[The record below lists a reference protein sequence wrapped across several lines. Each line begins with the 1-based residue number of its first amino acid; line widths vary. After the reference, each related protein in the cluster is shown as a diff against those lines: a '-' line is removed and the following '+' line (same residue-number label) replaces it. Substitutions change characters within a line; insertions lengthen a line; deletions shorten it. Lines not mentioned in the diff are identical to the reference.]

1 MIRGLLPQEVSYKM
15 HVHSLSRLL
24 AASLALALCLA
35 PQAASAAARKDR
47 VTAVSAPSPYSQE
60 ADPAAAYRS
69 AAQRLEEQGYT
80 TGQIRTLWAKL
91 GPGLNRGS
99 LSAQAL
105 ELLLLP
111 NCRPELLDRYLAY
124 AQVGPE
130 RTPEQVVLD
139 VNMGLDRPFY
149 SQTQAAEDP
158 HSTAVL
164 VNKYHALAPDYV
176 PQLEALGSPYGVGSL
191 TPEAAAAFRQMA
203 DDARKEGISLRS
215 VSAYRSYSTQD
226 RLYRSYLSQDSQS
239 RVDTYSARPGYS
251 EHQTGLALDINTAR
265 ISAHFEN
272 TAEFAWLQA
281 NCTRYGFLLRYPE
294 GKDSITG
301 YRFEPWHYRYVGV
314 ETAQACTGQG
324 LTYEEYLASR
334 PVSGDY
340 RVPALLWQGEAL
352 DLGRDAI
359 LLEGVSYLSPERL
372 AALLG
377 WTAEVRSGRLVLS
390 GGGHQLVLSPG
401 RVCHLD
407 GQARRLSSPALR
419 LEDTLYL
426 SLDDLCALLSLELVP
441 GARGTELVLRA

>member
-1 MIRGLLPQEVSYKM
+1 M
-15 HVHSLSRLL
+15 HAHSLSRFL

-35 PQAASAAARKDR
+35 PQAASAASRKDR
-47 VTAVSAPSPYSQE
+47 VAAVSAPSPYSQE
-60 ADPAAAYRS
+60 ADPAADYRS
-69 AAQRLEEQGYT
+69 AAQRLEGLGYDAD
-80 TGQIRTLWAKL
+80 QSRTLWAKL
-91 GPGLNRGS
+91 GAGLNSGS
-99 LSAQAL
+99 LSARTL

-111 NCRPELLDRYLAY
+111 NCDPDLLDRYLAY
-124 AQVGPE
+124 AEAQPE
-130 RTPEQVVLD
+130 LTAEQVVLN

-149 SQTQAAEDP
+149 SQTQAVEDP
-158 HSTAVL
+158 DSTAVL
-164 VNKYHALAPDYV
+164 VNKYHALSPDYV
-176 PQLEALGSPYGVGSL
+176 PRLEALGSAYGVGSL

-203 DDARKEGISLRS
+203 DDARAEGISLRS
-215 VSAYRSYSTQD
+215 VSAYRSYRTQD
-226 RLYRSYLSQDSQS
+226 RLYRNYLAQDSQY

-251 EHQTGLALDINTAR
+251 EHQTGLALDINVAR

-281 NCTRYGFLLRYPE
+281 NCARYGFLLRYPE
-294 GKDSITG
+294 GKDAITG

-334 PVSGDY
+334 PVSGAY
-340 RVPALLWQGEAL
+340 QVPALFWQGQIL

-359 LLEGVSYLSPERL
+359 LLDGVSYLSPERL
-372 AALLG
+372 ATLLG
-377 WTAEVRSGRLVLS
+377 WTGEVRSGRLVLS

-401 RVCHLD
+401 RVCQLD

-426 SLDDLCALLSLELVP
+426 SMEDLCALFSLEPVP
-441 GARGTELVLRA
+441 GDKGLELMPRP